1 MRDTGVVERSGSLP
15 AAAGGTLMI
24 AGVKLLPA
32 PLFFKK
38 SLLSAV
44 SLPVSGFQGITV

>member
-15 AAAGGTLMI
+15 AAGGSLMI
-24 AGVKLLPA
+24 AGIKLLPA